1 MATQDELDRLR
12 KELAD
17 ELEPYF
23 RSGNSIPVERAV
35 IKAELGRRL
44 VNALRAKPGEEDG
57 STSQGTDVAG
67 DLR

>member
-1 MATQDELDRLR
+1 MATQDELDQLR

-35 IKAELGRRL
+35 IKAELGKRL
-44 VNALRAKPGEEDG
+44 VNALRAKPGEAD
-57 STSQGTDVAG
+57 D
-67 DLR
+67 